1 MSSLS
6 FAGIDL
12 GQYGVT
18 LRADTRRSIVP
29 PPRLRHTTVTGRHG
43 AYSFE
48 GQYEPREFMCDLLIE
63 GLSLSDL
70 HVKIDYIASV
80 LNVERGVQPFAIDA
94 QPDRYWLAQ
103 LARNPE
109 FIYQGRLATAQAP
122 FICTDPFAYGVD
134 AISRDH
140 TIDSTPQT
148 VYESLL
154 GNTHCEPVWT
164 LVPDVALVGDEVVIA
179 VGTTADE
186 LTWTGSAGV
195 DEELIVNTSLWY
207 VTVEGSASMNI
218 SGSFPR
224 LLGGVTNTIT
234 ITGFSGVLNV
244 AYRPRYL

>member
-18 LRADTRRSIVP
+18 LRSDTRRSIVP

-70 HVKIDYIASV
+70 HVKLDYIAEI
-80 LNVERGVQPFAIDA
+80 LNIERGVQPFAIDA

-109 FIYQGRLATAQAP
+109 YIYQGRLATTQAP

-134 AISRDH
+134 AIEHIH
-140 TIDSTPQT
+140 TIDSSPQT

-154 GNTHCEPVWT
+154 GNTYCEPVWT
-164 LVPDVALVGDEVVIA
+164 FVPSVALSDDEVVIA

-186 LTWTGSAGV
+186 LTWEGSAGT
-195 DEELIVNTSLWY
+195 DESLVIDSSLWH
-207 VTVEGSASMNI
+207 VTVEGTASMNI

-224 LLGGVTNTIT
+224 LLGGVTNAIT
-234 ITGFSGVLNV
+234 ITGFTGSLTIT
-244 AYRPRYL
+244 YRPRYL